1 MLIKTKGKVPPAKRF
16 RVADNETARDINRRV
31 VLNIIRT
38 HEPISRADLARY
50 SGMQP
55 STVSLIVEQL
65 IGQRWVVEGPLGRL
79 PRGRS
84 PRHLRLNVARAGVIG
99 ISIRPGTTQ
108 IAIADLNGRFLFHEV
123 LKTPATSDAL
133 LAELCAR
140 TRMLRESHSQ
150 LDLEGIGIAAPGVV
164 DLATQRLNYSV
175 NLGWR
180 DVDLKTALE
189 RAAGL
194 PVELEN
200 AANACA
206 LAEYYFGSEAR
217 GEGNLAVVTVSEG
230 IGSGILVGGQVLRGS
245 SGLATEFGH
254 VTLDYDG
261 PECGCGNRG
270 CWEMFASN
278 AATIR
283 RYLEPSVGGRSGSR
297 REGLAPTIDDVL
309 DFAQQ
314 GDRKAI
320 EALERTAFFI
330 GLGMAT
336 IMNTCGPA
344 VFAITGEI
352 TRIWSRFVPVV
363 ERTLA
368 ERSLLKSPPRIIA
381 LDEAMQPRLR
391 GAIALVLQKHFA
403 LPAGYSYE
411 SAPAAFSAV
420 RVEAAN

>member
-1 MLIKTKGKVPPAKRF
+1 MLTPGKVKARPGKRL
-16 RVADNETARDINRRV
+16 RVADNETARDINRRI
-31 VLNIIRT
+31 VLNILRT
-38 HEPISRADLARY
+38 HEPISRADLARC

-84 PRHLRLNVARAGVIG
+84 PRYLRLNVARAGIIG
-99 ISIRPGTTQ
+99 ISIRPGTTD
-108 IAIADLNGRFLFHEV
+108 IGIADLNGQFLFHEV
-123 LKTPATSDAL
+123 LKTPARPEEL
-133 LAELCAR
+133 LAELCGRAR
-140 TRMLRESHSQ
+140 RLRESHSQ
-150 LDLEGIGIAAPGVV
+150 LDLEGIGIAVPGVV
-164 DLATQRLNYSV
+164 DVATRRLNYSV

-189 RAAGL
+189 QAACL

-230 IGSGILVGGQVLRGS
+230 IGSGILTGGQVLRGS
-245 SGLATEFGH
+245 TGLATEFGH

-270 CWEMFASN
+270 CWELFASN
-278 AATIR
+278 PATVR
-283 RYLEPSVGGRSGSR
+283 RYLEPSAGRSGTR
-297 REGLAPTIDDVL
+297 RERLAPTIDDVL

-320 EALERTAFFI
+320 EALERTAWFI

-344 VFAITGEI
+344 VFAVAGEI
-352 TRIWSRFVPVV
+352 TRAWGRIAPIV
-363 ERTLA
+363 ERTVA
-368 ERSLLKSPPRIIA
+368 ERSLLKRAPRMIA

-403 LPAGYSYE
+403 LPPGYSYE
-411 SAPAAFSAV
+411 PAPQTAPAI
-420 RVEAAN
+420 RV